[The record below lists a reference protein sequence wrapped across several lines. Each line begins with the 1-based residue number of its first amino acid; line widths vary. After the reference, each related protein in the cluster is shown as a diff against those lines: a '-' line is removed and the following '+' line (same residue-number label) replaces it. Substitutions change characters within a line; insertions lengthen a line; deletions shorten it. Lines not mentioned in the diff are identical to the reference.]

1 MNNVTMEA
9 AIKSF
14 DALYMTLLVNL
25 SNIEVYNTFS
35 QLGTRHIC

>member
-14 DALYMTLLVNL
+14 DALYNVHDTV
-25 SNIEVYNTFS
+25 SKSVE
-35 QLGTRHIC
+35 H